1 MCLRNVLAYFMAVE
15 SKSPGCVSRY
25 LQGVAQGRALAGVGG
40 LPGSRVFAHR
50 MRPELIAVGE
60 TYCAGDGLPDEVMES
75 EQPISMWEEDEAIH
89 FSIANDY

>member
-1 MCLRNVLAYFMAVE
+1 
-15 SKSPGCVSRY
+15 
-25 LQGVAQGRALAGVGG
+25 
-40 LPGSRVFAHR
+40 